1 MRGHGVMKRRGADFV
16 PLVTGSREML
26 ARRASMMPIAV
37 EGSVTIRSVP
47 SYARP
52 TRIIDVFVSR
62 GRHVRLL
69 LRLDLLLKLSQLFAS
84 KSVLFLGPA
93 LRFSGIELSLR
104 TREAGQRVAVNG
116 TEPDFQ
122 HRSPAR
128 LIGIENSAV
137 GLRAFVDMRIRRKRF
152 GECE

>member
-1 MRGHGVMKRRGADFV
+1 MKRRGADFM
-16 PLVTGSREML
+16 PLVTDSRVML
-26 ARRASMMPIAV
+26 ARRTSMMPITV
-37 EGSVTIRSVP
+37 EGSVPIRSVRRH
-47 SYARP
+47 ARP

-62 GRHVRLL
+62 GLHVRVL
-69 LRLDLLLKLSQLFAS
+69 LRLDLLLTLIQLFAS

-122 HRSPAR
+122 HRTPAR
-128 LIGIENSAV
+128 LIGVENSAV